1 MHPIRILLTSSP
13 GELSREIVP
22 GHLWVTVG
30 IEQNGTTNPISGQ
43 EADKTGLDDDAL
55 FRLAMSNLRQST
67 ARADLRPVDTLP
79 GLYFQLAADGLAAS
93 RIAIVPELL
102 GREALG
108 GFVVAVPSQS
118 QLLCVPLKSARSL
131 DALQILASALGHAL
145 TTSDEVLSDQL
156 YWYDG
161 SKWTPITVVHSREEV
176 TVLPPPSF
184 VRTMNRLAAMDLV
197 RVAGEA

>member
-1 MHPIRILLTSSP
+1 MSVGMRLGRGEALADILARTSQVAEGVKSSRAVLDLAQRHGVEMPIV
-13 GELSREIVP
+13 EQV
-22 GHLWVTVG
+22 VG
-30 IEQNGTTNPISGQ
+30 ICHGGVS
-43 EADKTGLDDDAL
+43 
-55 FRLAMSNLRQST
+55 
-67 ARADLRPVDTLP
+67 
-79 GLYFQLAADGLAAS
+79 AADGLAAS
-93 RIAIVPELL
+93 RIALVPELL
-102 GREALG
+102 GKEALG

-197 RVAGEA
+197 RIAGEA